1 MQRFDTGTLEE
12 RFWPSVAVRD
22 ELRFGEAF
30 SARKH
35 EKEHEERTLSRSPP
49 EGTLKPIFA

>member
-1 MQRFDTGTLEE
+1 MQRFDTRTLEQ

-35 EKEHEERTLSRSPP
+35 EERTLSRSPQ